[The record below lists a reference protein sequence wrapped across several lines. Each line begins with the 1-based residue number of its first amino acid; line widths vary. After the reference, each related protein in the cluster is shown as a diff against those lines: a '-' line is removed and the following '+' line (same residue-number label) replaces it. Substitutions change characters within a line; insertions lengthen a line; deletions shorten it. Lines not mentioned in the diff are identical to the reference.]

1 MKKNILIIILAIIAL
16 GLGVFIAYDK
26 LIKESPC
33 TKCGVDTDKGVSEVT
48 KYESYE
54 DKEGTVTKTY
64 MDDIMYLSIDVKNK
78 KSVKVENNFAKA
90 HPDLGIS
97 EEATLTFDK
106 NVESIFSG
114 TLSINMGGVYFFLM
128 EDGTV
133 EYMRYS
139 DIYLRNSYEH
149 KVLKDVSNVVKFENI
164 SVNYDPA
171 GTKKT
176 TLAYKIDG
184 TFYDLS
190 KYGILDGDG
199 VDR

>member
-1 MKKNILIIILAIIAL
+1 MKKNILIIILTIIAL

-33 TKCGVDTDKGVSEVT
+33 TKCDVDTDKGVSEVT

-54 DKEGTVTKTY
+54 DKDGTVTKTY

-90 HPDLGIS
+90 HPDLGMS